1 MGYCLNRLPDESFDD
16 DAVQVFPLGF
26 PELLT
31 QDAPELNLLRYLV
44 LEHGQVEVSGEPR
57 RRGSRRDS
65 VLSIP
70 ACLVGVRL

>member
-31 QDAPELNLLRYLV
+31 QDAPEPNLLRYLV
-44 LEHGQVEVSGEPR
+44 LEHPRSKSQDRR

-65 VLSIP
+65 VLSLP
-70 ACLVGVRL
+70 TCLVGAWL